1 MGCTILGLRL
11 YRKLGKN
18 LKINK
23 FIYKPKSII
32 NNSTPSKNC
41 KRHQYKCYKNNII
54 ILKKNY

>member
-32 NNSTPSKNC
+32 NNSTPSKIA
-41 KRHQYKCYKNNII
+41 RDININVI
-54 ILKKNY
+54 KITSLF